1 MNVSIHNVILEKR
14 VSMFRTF
21 VPGCSMLLPLQCLFI
36 SITCQN
42 FAKIVTEISPLQNIF
57 MLLFQSWTKKAAKK
71 YVGEN
76 SNLVLRACDTGLQ
89 QNKIYCGH
97 TYFA

>member
-1 MNVSIHNVILEKR
+1 
-14 VSMFRTF
+14 
-21 VPGCSMLLPLQCLFI
+21 
-36 SITCQN
+36 
-42 FAKIVTEISPLQNIF
+42 